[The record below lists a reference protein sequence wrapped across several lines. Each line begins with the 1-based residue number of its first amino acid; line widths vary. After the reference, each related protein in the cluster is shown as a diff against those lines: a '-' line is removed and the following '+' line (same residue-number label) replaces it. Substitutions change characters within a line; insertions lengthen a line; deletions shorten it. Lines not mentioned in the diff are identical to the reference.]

1 MEVRH
6 YHWKD
11 GKSLTV
17 GERTLVMGVL
27 NYTPDSFS
35 DGGKWNN
42 VDVALKH
49 MEEMVADGADII
61 DIGAESSR
69 PGFTPISAAEEIA
82 RRETLLPRLVAA
94 CPVPISVDTYKA
106 ETAEYAMSTG
116 AHIMND
122 IWGLQYAPEPG
133 KMAAVAAK
141 YGVPVV
147 VMHNQEGTEYD
158 DIIED
163 MKRFF
168 IRSAIIAD
176 QAGMSQDQII
186 TDPGIGF
193 GKDFDQN
200 VYVMKHLQELTALP
214 YPMLLGTSRKGF
226 IGKILDLPVTE
237 RMEGTG
243 TTAVAGEFAA
253 SNQHRVHQDHPRRCR
268 PHRTAGEG
276 RHGHD
281 QGPAAGHDLT
291 LAVSATVRFGFPRC
305 RFPRQL

>member
-61 DIGAESSR
+61 DIGAESAR

-82 RRETLLPRLVAA
+82 RLETILPRLVAA

-163 MKRFF
+163 MKCFF
-168 IRSAIIAD
+168 IRSAIIAG

-200 VYVMKHLQELTALP
+200 VYVMKNLQELTALP

-243 TTAVAGEFAA
+243 TTCVAGVLAGCTIV
-253 SNQHRVHQDHPRRCR
+253 RVHDVKPIVRMCKMADALR
-268 PHRTAGEG
+268 PEK
-276 RHGHD
+276 
-281 QGPAAGHDLT
+281 
-291 LAVSATVRFGFPRC
+291 
-305 RFPRQL
+305 

>member
-82 RRETLLPRLVAA
+82 RLETILPRLVAA

-168 IRSAIIAD
+168 IRSAIIAG

-200 VYVMKHLQELTALP
+200 VYVMKQLQELTALP

-243 TTAVAGEFAA
+243 TTCVAGVLAGCTIV
-253 SNQHRVHQDHPRRCR
+253 RVHDVKPIVRMCKMADALR
-268 PHRTAGEG
+268 PEK
-276 RHGHD
+276 
-281 QGPAAGHDLT
+281 
-291 LAVSATVRFGFPRC
+291 
-305 RFPRQL
+305 

>member
-82 RRETLLPRLVAA
+82 RLETILPRLVAA

-122 IWGLQYAPEPG
+122 IWGLQYAPELG

-200 VYVMKHLQELTALP
+200 VYVMKHLRNLTALP

-243 TTAVAGEFAA
+243 TTCVAGVLAGCTIV
-253 SNQHRVHQDHPRRCR
+253 RVHDVKPIVRMCKMADALR
-268 PHRTAGEG
+268 PEK
-276 RHGHD
+276 
-281 QGPAAGHDLT
+281 
-291 LAVSATVRFGFPRC
+291 
-305 RFPRQL
+305 

>member
-6 YHWKD
+6 YYWKD

-61 DIGAESSR
+61 DIGAESAR

-82 RRETLLPRLVAA
+82 RLETILPRLVAA

-243 TTAVAGEFAA
+243 TTCVAGVLAGCTIV
-253 SNQHRVHQDHPRRCR
+253 RVHDVKSIVRMCKMADALR
-268 PHRTAGEG
+268 PEK
-276 RHGHD
+276 
-281 QGPAAGHDLT
+281 
-291 LAVSATVRFGFPRC
+291 
-305 RFPRQL
+305 

>member
-82 RRETLLPRLVAA
+82 RLETILPRLVAA

-243 TTAVAGEFAA
+243 TTCVAGVLAGCTIV
-253 SNQHRVHQDHPRRCR
+253 RVHDVKHIVRMCKMADALR
-268 PHRTAGEG
+268 PEK
-276 RHGHD
+276 
-281 QGPAAGHDLT
+281 
-291 LAVSATVRFGFPRC
+291 
-305 RFPRQL
+305 

>member
-69 PGFTPISAAEEIA
+69 PGFAPISAAEEIA
-82 RRETLLPRLVAA
+82 RLETILPRMVAA

-243 TTAVAGEFAA
+243 TTCVAGVLAGCTIV
-253 SNQHRVHQDHPRRCR
+253 RVHDVKPIVRMCKMADALR
-268 PHRTAGEG
+268 PEK
-276 RHGHD
+276 
-281 QGPAAGHDLT
+281 
-291 LAVSATVRFGFPRC
+291 
-305 RFPRQL
+305 

>member
-42 VDVALKH
+42 ADVALKH

-82 RRETLLPRLVAA
+82 RLETILPRLVEA

-106 ETAEYAMSTG
+106 ETADYAMRTG

-122 IWGLQYAPEPG
+122 IWGLQYGPEPG
-133 KMAAVAAK
+133 QMAAVAAK

-147 VMHNQEGTEYD
+147 VMHNQDGREYS

-176 QAGMSQDQII
+176 RAGMSQDQII

-200 VYVMKHLQELTALP
+200 VYVMKHLRDLMALP

-243 TTAVAGEFAA
+243 TTCVAGVLAGCTIV
-253 SNQHRVHQDHPRRCR
+253 RVHDVKPIVRMCKMADALR
-268 PHRTAGEG
+268 PEK
-276 RHGHD
+276 
-281 QGPAAGHDLT
+281 
-291 LAVSATVRFGFPRC
+291 
-305 RFPRQL
+305 

>member
-17 GERTLVMGVL
+17 GKRTLVMGVL

-82 RRETLLPRLVAA
+82 RLETILPRLVAA

-243 TTAVAGEFAA
+243 TTCVAGVLAGCTIV
-253 SNQHRVHQDHPRRCR
+253 RVHDVKSIVRMCKMADALR
-268 PHRTAGEG
+268 PEK
-276 RHGHD
+276 
-281 QGPAAGHDLT
+281 
-291 LAVSATVRFGFPRC
+291 
-305 RFPRQL
+305 

>member
-82 RRETLLPRLVAA
+82 RLETILPRLVAA

-141 YGVPVV
+141 YDVPVV

-243 TTAVAGEFAA
+243 TTCVAGVLAGCTIV
-253 SNQHRVHQDHPRRCR
+253 RVHDVKPIVRMCKMADALR
-268 PHRTAGEG
+268 PEK
-276 RHGHD
+276 
-281 QGPAAGHDLT
+281 
-291 LAVSATVRFGFPRC
+291 
-305 RFPRQL
+305 

>member
-42 VDVALKH
+42 ADVALKH

-82 RRETLLPRLVAA
+82 RLETILPRLVEA

-106 ETAEYAMSTG
+106 ETADYAMRTG

-122 IWGLQYAPEPG
+122 IWGLQYGPEPG
-133 KMAAVAAK
+133 QMAAVAAK

-147 VMHNQEGTEYD
+147 VMHNQDGREYS

-176 QAGMSQDQII
+176 RAGMSQDQII

-200 VYVMKHLQELTALP
+200 VYVMKHLRDLTALP

-243 TTAVAGEFAA
+243 TTCVAGVLAGCTIV
-253 SNQHRVHQDHPRRCR
+253 RVHDVKPIVCMCKMADALR
-268 PHRTAGEG
+268 PEK
-276 RHGHD
+276 
-281 QGPAAGHDLT
+281 
-291 LAVSATVRFGFPRC
+291 
-305 RFPRQL
+305 

>member
-82 RRETLLPRLVAA
+82 RLETILPRLVAA

-193 GKDFDQN
+193 GFGKDFDQN

-243 TTAVAGEFAA
+243 TTCVAGVLAGCTIV
-253 SNQHRVHQDHPRRCR
+253 RVHDVKPIVRMCKMADALR
-268 PHRTAGEG
+268 PEK
-276 RHGHD
+276 
-281 QGPAAGHDLT
+281 
-291 LAVSATVRFGFPRC
+291 
-305 RFPRQL
+305 

>member
-17 GERTLVMGVL
+17 GKRTLVMGVL

-42 VDVALKH
+42 VGVALKH

-69 PGFTPISAAEEIA
+69 PGLTPMSAAEEIA
-82 RRETLLPRLVAA
+82 RLETILPRLVAA

-243 TTAVAGEFAA
+243 TTCVAGVLAGCTIV
-253 SNQHRVHQDHPRRCR
+253 RVHDVKPIVRMCKMADALR
-268 PHRTAGEG
+268 PEK
-276 RHGHD
+276 
-281 QGPAAGHDLT
+281 
-291 LAVSATVRFGFPRC
+291 
-305 RFPRQL
+305 

>member
-82 RRETLLPRLVAA
+82 RLETILPRLVEA

-176 QAGMSQDQII
+176 KAGMSQDQII
-186 TDPGIGF
+186 TDPGIGFGF

-243 TTAVAGEFAA
+243 TTCVAGVLAGCTIV
-253 SNQHRVHQDHPRRCR
+253 RVHDVKPIVRMCKMADALR
-268 PHRTAGEG
+268 PEK
-276 RHGHD
+276 
-281 QGPAAGHDLT
+281 
-291 LAVSATVRFGFPRC
+291 
-305 RFPRQL
+305 

>member
-82 RRETLLPRLVAA
+82 RLETILPRLVAA
-94 CPVPISVDTYKA
+94 CPVAISVDTYKA

-243 TTAVAGEFAA
+243 TTCVAGVLAGCTIV
-253 SNQHRVHQDHPRRCR
+253 RVHDVKPIVRMCKMADALR
-268 PHRTAGEG
+268 PEK
-276 RHGHD
+276 
-281 QGPAAGHDLT
+281 
-291 LAVSATVRFGFPRC
+291 
-305 RFPRQL
+305 

>member
-1 MEVRH
+1 MGKEIRT

-11 GKSLTV
+11 GKSLTI
-17 GERTLVMGVL
+17 GKKTLVMGVL

-35 DGGKWNN
+35 DGGKWN
-42 VDVALKH
+42 DIDTALQH
-49 MEEMVADGADII
+49 MEQMVADGADII

-69 PGFTPISAAEEIA
+69 PGFTPISVKEEID
-82 RRETLLPRLVAA
+82 RLEVILPKLVEN

-106 ETAEYAMSTG
+106 ETADYAMQTG

-141 YGVPVV
+141 YDVPVV
-147 VMHNQEGTEYD
+147 VMHNQDGTAYT

-163 MKRFF
+163 MKKFF
-168 IRSAIIAD
+168 ITSAVIAAK
-176 QAGMSQDQII
+176 AGMKQEQII

-193 GKDFDQN
+193 GKTWEQN
-200 VYVMKHLQELTALP
+200 LYVMKHLTDLTALP

-226 IGKILDLPVTE
+226 IGRILDLPVTE

-243 TTAVAGEFAA
+243 ATCVSGVLAGCAIV
-253 SNQHRVHQDHPRRCR
+253 RVHDVKPIARMCKMADALR
-268 PHRTAGEG
+268 
-276 RHGHD
+276 
-281 QGPAAGHDLT
+281 L
-291 LAVSATVRFGFPRC
+291 
-305 RFPRQL
+305 

>member
-17 GERTLVMGVL
+17 GEKTLVMGVL

-35 DGGKWNN
+35 DGGKWNSA
-42 VDVALKH
+42 DTALKH

-69 PGFTPISAAEEIA
+69 PGFTPISADEEIA
-82 RRETLLPRLVAA
+82 RLETILPRLVAA

-106 ETAEYAMSTG
+106 KTADYAMQTG

-133 KMAAVAAK
+133 GMATVAAK

-147 VMHNQEGTEYD
+147 VMHNQDGTAYE
-158 DIIED
+158 DIIGE
-163 MKRFF
+163 MKQFF

-193 GKDFDQN
+193 GKTFEQN
-200 VYVMKHLQELTALP
+200 VFVMKHLQELTGLP
-214 YPMLLGTSRKGF
+214 YPMLLGTSRKSF
-226 IGKILDLPVTE
+226 IGAALGLPVDE
-237 RMEGTG
+237 RMEATG
-243 TTAVAGEFAA
+243 ATCVVGIMKGAGIV
-253 SNQHRVHQDHPRRCR
+253 RVHDVKPIARMCR
-268 PHRTAGEG
+268 MTDAILQA
-276 RHGHD
+276 D
-281 QGPAAGHDLT
+281 
-291 LAVSATVRFGFPRC
+291 
-305 RFPRQL
+305 

>member
-42 VDVALKH
+42 ADVALKH
-49 MEEMVADGADII
+49 MEEMVAEGADII

-69 PGFTPISAAEEIA
+69 PGFTPISAAEEIS
-82 RRETLLPRLVAA
+82 RLETILPRLVEA

-106 ETAEYAMSTG
+106 ETADYAMRTG

-122 IWGLQYAPEPG
+122 IWGLQYGPEPG

-243 TTAVAGEFAA
+243 TTCVAGVLAGCTIV
-253 SNQHRVHQDHPRRCR
+253 RVHDVKSIVRMCKMADALR
-268 PHRTAGEG
+268 PEK
-276 RHGHD
+276 
-281 QGPAAGHDLT
+281 
-291 LAVSATVRFGFPRC
+291 
-305 RFPRQL
+305 

>member
-61 DIGAESSR
+61 DIGAESAR

-82 RRETLLPRLVAA
+82 RLETILPRLVAA

-176 QAGMSQDQII
+176 QAGMSQNQII

-243 TTAVAGEFAA
+243 TTCVAGVLAGCTIV
-253 SNQHRVHQDHPRRCR
+253 RVHDVKPIVRMCKMADALR
-268 PHRTAGEG
+268 PEK
-276 RHGHD
+276 
-281 QGPAAGHDLT
+281 
-291 LAVSATVRFGFPRC
+291 
-305 RFPRQL
+305 

>member
-69 PGFTPISAAEEIA
+69 PGFTPISAAEELA
-82 RRETLLPRLVAA
+82 RLETILPRLVAA

-122 IWGLQYAPEPG
+122 IWGLQYVPEPG

-243 TTAVAGEFAA
+243 TTCVAGVLAGCTIV
-253 SNQHRVHQDHPRRCR
+253 RVHDVKPIVRMCKMADALR
-268 PHRTAGEG
+268 PEK
-276 RHGHD
+276 
-281 QGPAAGHDLT
+281 
-291 LAVSATVRFGFPRC
+291 
-305 RFPRQL
+305 

>member
-69 PGFTPISAAEEIA
+69 LGFTPISAAEEIA
-82 RRETLLPRLVAA
+82 RLETILPRLVAA

-193 GKDFDQN
+193 GFGKDFDQN

-243 TTAVAGEFAA
+243 TTCVAGVLAGCTIV
-253 SNQHRVHQDHPRRCR
+253 RVHDVKPIVRMCKMADALR
-268 PHRTAGEG
+268 PEK
-276 RHGHD
+276 
-281 QGPAAGHDLT
+281 
-291 LAVSATVRFGFPRC
+291 
-305 RFPRQL
+305 

>member
-82 RRETLLPRLVAA
+82 RLETILPRLVAA
-94 CPVPISVDTYKA
+94 CSVPISVDTYKA

-243 TTAVAGEFAA
+243 TTCVAGVLAGCTIV
-253 SNQHRVHQDHPRRCR
+253 RVHDVKPIVRMCKMADALR
-268 PHRTAGEG
+268 PEK
-276 RHGHD
+276 
-281 QGPAAGHDLT
+281 
-291 LAVSATVRFGFPRC
+291 
-305 RFPRQL
+305 

>member
-69 PGFTPISAAEEIA
+69 PGFTPISAAVEIA
-82 RRETLLPRLVAA
+82 RLETILPRLVAA

-243 TTAVAGEFAA
+243 TTCVAGVLAGCTIV
-253 SNQHRVHQDHPRRCR
+253 RVHDVKPI
-268 PHRTAGEG
+268 
-276 RHGHD
+276 
-281 QGPAAGHDLT
+281 
-291 LAVSATVRFGFPRC
+291 VRMCKMADALR
-305 RFPRQL
+305 LEK

>member
-82 RRETLLPRLVAA
+82 RLETILPRLVAA

-243 TTAVAGEFAA
+243 TTCVAGVLAGYTIV
-253 SNQHRVHQDHPRRCR
+253 RVHDVKPIVRMCKMADALR
-268 PHRTAGEG
+268 PEK
-276 RHGHD
+276 
-281 QGPAAGHDLT
+281 
-291 LAVSATVRFGFPRC
+291 
-305 RFPRQL
+305 